1 MCYASS
7 SSSSPKAALATP
19 VSLSCFVP
27 LTVPGWIL
35 LITCISA
42 CLEPGLPVMLGA
54 LEAGVGAC
62 ALSLPG
68 ALQLL
73 GIQGQLPPPPHS
85 LPLELKAF
93 RLRGVKEPAF
103 PGLGGSAGAQ

>member
-35 LITCISA
+35 LITCISV

-73 GIQGQLPPPPHS
+73 GIQGQLPPPPPTACPWNS
-85 LPLELKAF
+85 
-93 RLRGVKEPAF
+93 RLSG
-103 PGLGGSAGAQ
+103 